1 MDRKVVLI
9 ASANSIFRNGIIKIF
24 SKRKDFETYSIFHV
38 ADNQELLDKFST
50 LKPSIL
56 VIDYDDINIEKS
68 SFMNSFMELEH
79 NAQLLLVSLQ
89 QGGDVVF
96 YDRQILSLDEAHQW
110 LQFPLSGKK
119 TQSNFNNQVE
129 EEG

>member
-24 SKRKDFETYSIFHV
+24 SRRKDFETYSIVLV
-38 ADNQELLDKFST
+38 ADNKELHKQFST

-56 VIDYDDINIEKS
+56 VIDYDDINIEKN
-68 SFMNSFMELEH
+68 SFMNSFLELDH

-96 YDRQILSLDEAHQW
+96 YDRKILSLDEAHQW
-110 LQFPLSGKK
+110 LQFPMSE
-119 TQSNFNNQVE
+119 NNPPIE
-129 EEG
+129 P

>member
-1 MDRKVVLI
+1 MDPKVVLI

-24 SKRKDFETYSIFHV
+24 SRRKDFKSYSIILV
-38 ADNQELLDKFST
+38 ADNKELHEKFST

-56 VIDYDDINIEKS
+56 VIDYDDINIEKN
-68 SFMNSFMELEH
+68 SFMNSFLELDH

-110 LQFPLSGKK
+110 LQFPM
-119 TQSNFNNQVE
+119 NENNPPIE
-129 EEG
+129 S